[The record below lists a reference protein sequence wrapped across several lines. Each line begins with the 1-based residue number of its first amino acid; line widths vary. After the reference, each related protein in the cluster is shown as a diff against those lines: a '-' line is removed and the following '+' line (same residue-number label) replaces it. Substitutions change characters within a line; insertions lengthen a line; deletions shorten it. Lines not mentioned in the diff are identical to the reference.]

1 MLTNGRQFRL
11 GGNDPRFRAPASG
24 FLGRILATVASFAVL
39 VAAFMLS
46 LVIFAAVAAIA
57 LIAGAYLWW
66 KTRELRRQMREQSR
80 GGRII
85 DGEVILDSAT
95 TDPDQAP
102 TLR

>member
-1 MLTNGRQFRL
+1 MLTNDGQPKL
-11 GGNDPRFRAPASG
+11 TGNGPRFRAPASG
-24 FLGRILATVASFAVL
+24 FLDRILTTAASVAVL

-95 TDPDQAP
+95 PDPDHAP